1 MTNEW
6 VVFWGVV
13 SILVGGCLM
22 LMRDKKNNKQQPS
35 IEDEHYRLGR
45 EHALAG
51 KTASLTTEAYQDGFA
66 DGRKA
71 LQGKS

>member
-1 MTNEW
+1 MTSEW
-6 VVFWGVV
+6 FVFFGAV
-13 SILVGGCLM
+13 SILVGGCLV
-22 LMRDKKNNKQQPS
+22 LRRDKNNKQQPS

-71 LQGKS
+71 LQRKS